1 MKKRLAWLGLIGSGL
16 ALPAAAFAAG
26 EAQIRLKEGPGRE
39 LVEANC
45 ATCHSLDYIQTNSP
59 FLDRKGWEATLS
71 KMVNAMGAPVPKEDV
86 PAIVEYLSRH
96 YGK

>member
-1 MKKRLAWLGLIGSGL
+1 MKRLLLL
-16 ALPAAAFAAG
+16 VLLPVTAAAADEG
-26 EAQIRLKEGPGRE
+26 QIRLKDGAGKA
-39 LVEANC
+39 LVESNC

-59 FLDRKGWEATLS
+59 FLDKKGWEATLS

-86 PAIVEYLSRH
+86 PAIVEYLNRY

>member
-1 MKKRLAWLGLIGSGL
+1 MKRLLLL
-16 ALPAAAFAAG
+16 VLLPVTAVAADEG
-26 EAQIRLKEGPGRE
+26 QIRLKEGAGRE

-45 ATCHSLDYIQTNSP
+45 AVCHSLDYIQTNSP

-71 KMVNAMGAPVPKEDV
+71 KMVNAMGAPIPKEDV
-86 PAIVEYLSRH
+86 PMIVEYLNQY

>member
-1 MKKRLAWLGLIGSGL
+1 MKCLLLL
-16 ALPAAAFAAG
+16 VLLPLTAVAADEG
-26 EAQIRLKEGPGRE
+26 QIRLKEGAGRE
-39 LVEANC
+39 LVESNC
-45 ATCHSLDYIQTNSP
+45 SVCHSLDYIQTNSP

-86 PAIVEYLSRH
+86 PAIVDYLTRH